1 MLESPVLIT
10 AETAESPVVITRE
23 TTPKSLLIVRKD
35 NKKLKYNVKTVY
47 IISNLSGGG
56 SIKYLDDLKQ
66 QYTNVKFVHVK
77 NKASLLAIENANPYD
92 ILFVQQLLWCDILPE
107 HIINI
112 KNKFSMQ
119 IIMSIHDFCWFI
131 QDDNI
136 NNPENNVW
144 EQGYLLNI
152 SQINSKIT
160 SLFHEAEIVIHP
172 SEFTQNHYNRL
183 FPTHNSIVQ
192 PHNDIELNYFI
203 KQIPK
208 VTNNTINIGNFQG
221 FSARRD
227 QSGNFQGFDARMISP
242 IADATLARAVRR
254 VLRGGT
260 ILQQEKDTATTAT
273 TGVYSPYERRDPPGI
288 DGAGM
293 LHNLRANLVDHFA
306 RVILPW
312 QESVTVEFEDCNGDA
327 RCRQGY
333 DLVQAGNLAGAEP
346 LFTQVIGAY
355 QNAAMPVPP
364 NEAEKI
370 GEAFYNRGLTRS
382 YLGQYARAVA
392 DLTRAISLRPDESDW
407 QQELQSAQ
415 RMSQDQEALRQQGAV
430 ANETQN
436 VQNAGTP

>member
-1 MLESPVLIT
+1 MKSVIHRTFVGMCALSALTVGSGCARTATFAVTRPAMLNAAAVGNTMSVGGVAAPTGMPQDLQAAGEIVADLTGRIS
-10 AETAESPVVITRE
+10 R
-23 TTPKSLLIVRKD
+23 SLNPSIRL
-35 NKKLKYNVKTVY
+35 LA
-47 IISNLSGGG
+47 SGGG
-56 SIKYLDDLKQ
+56 VVVTGAVLGNQYAENIEQNAGTCTRQVPYYANGRQ
-66 QYTNVKFVHVK
+66 QYRSESYACTNLRRVGT
-77 NKASLLAIENANPYD
+77 A
-92 ILFVQQLLWCDILPE
+92 
-107 HIINI
+107 
-112 KNKFSMQ
+112 
-119 IIMSIHDFCWFI
+119 
-131 QDDNI
+131 
-136 NNPENNVW
+136 
-144 EQGYLLNI
+144 
-152 SQINSKIT
+152 
-160 SLFHEAEIVIHP
+160 
-172 SEFTQNHYNRL
+172 
-183 FPTHNSIVQ
+183 
-192 PHNDIELNYFI
+192 
-203 KQIPK
+203 
-208 VTNNTINIGNFQG
+208 
-221 FSARRD
+221 SARL
-227 QSGNFQGFDARMISP
+227 QFQVTHGTSQEALFDR
-242 IADATLARAVRR
+242 TY
-254 VLRGGT
+254 
-260 ILQQEKDTATTAT
+260 EDTATTAT

-346 LFTQVIGAY
+346 LFAQVIGAY